1 MRVPTAAI
9 RRYQI
14 RNGLKITGELNT
26 ETQRSLR
33 VTGTSSTQPR
43 MAPKQEPSDDN
54 PDLRDEDARPS
65 QPPPPQYRS
74 PREAAPP
81 IYSPEPYR
89 YRQETGIFYG
99 TPYENA
105 PFDIQ
110 QRVIA
115 DAQIFLARR
124 GYYRSEIDGLYGPG
138 TEFALRAFQ
147 SRSGLPLTGRFDG
160 PTLGALGLMPGR
172 RVPGSVRTSSTSR
185 FSAPSLSR
193 RVDSGLTTFAR
204 LIISSWGRIAP
215 IAIPRR
221 PIQQKFA
228 RRCEEAFDRD
238 HRKSKLSRD
247 EICDEVQGR
256 PFSRSCLAADRA

>member
-1 MRVPTAAI
+1 MSMMKRTSLVAGVFFLALISSLRADETIASAQRALKGQGFYYGEITGRKDADTTAAI

-43 MAPKQEPSDDN
+43 MAPKQGPSNDN
-54 PDLRDEDARPS
+54 SGFREDDARPS
-65 QPPPPQYRS
+65 QPPPRPYRS
-74 PREAAPP
+74 PREATPP

-89 YRQETGIFYG
+89 YRQEATGTFYG

-105 PFDIQ
+105 SFDIQ

-124 GYYRSEIDGLYGPG
+124 GYYRSEIDGIYGPG
-138 TEFALRAFQ
+138 TEFALRSFQ

-172 RVPGSVRTSSTSR
+172 HVPGSVR
-185 FSAPSLSR
+185 PLPR
-193 RVDSGLTTFAR
+193 RVFPRPVYRGE
-204 LIISSWGRIAP
+204 W
-215 IAIPRR
+215 IP
-221 PIQQKFA
+221 
-228 RRCEEAFDRD
+228 
-238 HRKSKLSRD
+238 
-247 EICDEVQGR
+247 G
-256 PFSRSCLAADRA
+256 